1 MYGFLVQNRWV
12 LALGVCNPAA
22 IWQALCTGNIW
33 WIGGMNN
40 TVYVNG
46 CKLKSNLFYIYID
59 RCIHTDKQIHDRVPQ
74 RHKERRVES
83 WLAKWTAH
91 GMLRSA
97 CVWGLQI
104 SDPITV
110 TWPPP
115 EVNFLVSIFPFFPP
129 WVPPLFARCL
139 HPRCLTTNWPP
150 GRNTDL

>member
-1 MYGFLVQNRWV
+1 
-12 LALGVCNPAA
+12 
-22 IWQALCTGNIW
+22 
-33 WIGGMNN
+33 MNN

-139 HPRCLTTNWPP
+139 HPRCLPP
-150 GRNTDL
+150 TGHREEIQISKRQLRLLDTSLRLESCQLSSCSHSC